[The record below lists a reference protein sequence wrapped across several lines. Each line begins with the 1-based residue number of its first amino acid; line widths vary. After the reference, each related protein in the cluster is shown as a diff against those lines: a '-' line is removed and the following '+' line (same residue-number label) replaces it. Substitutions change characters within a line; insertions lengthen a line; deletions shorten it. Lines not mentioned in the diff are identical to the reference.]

1 MRLLLRCGCCPPGKE
16 QVKKACPD
24 DMMESLKRLF
34 AETCFAEGTAC
45 GNVLCG
51 KEPVHDDTDL

>member
-1 MRLLLRCGCCPPGKE
+1 MTARLPEKE

-24 DMMESLKRLF
+24 DMMESLK
-34 AETCFAEGTAC
+34 C
-45 GNVLCG
+45 LCG